1 MKKLIIWL
9 AKIFNVNLTVEKI
22 IYKDKIV
29 EVIKEVPKEVIKEVI
44 KEVPKEVIVEKEVI
58 KEIIKE
64 VPVYKEVKYV
74 ALKDEVTND
83 TYVEGNLV
91 VKGYLY
97 VEGDVSCYKIKEEE
111 A

>member
-9 AKIFNVNLTVEKI
+9 AKVFNVIITKEVIIEKEIEKI
-22 IYKDKIV
+22 VYKDRIV
-29 EVIKEVPKEVIKEVI
+29 EVPV
-44 KEVPKEVIVEKEVI
+44 EVI

-64 VPVYKEVKYV
+64 VEVIKEIEVPVYKDVKYI

-83 TYVEGNLV
+83 TYVEGNLI

-97 VEGDVSCYKIKEEE
+97 VNGEVTCYKIKGE
-111 A
+111 

>member
-9 AKIFNVNLTVEKI
+9 AKIFNVNLTVEKT
-22 IYKDKIV
+22 IYKDKVV
-29 EVIKEVPKEVIKEVI
+29 EVIKEVPV
-44 KEVPKEVIVEKEVI
+44 EVIVEKEVI
-58 KEIIKE
+58 KEVPVEVIVEKEVIKE
-64 VPVYKEVKYV
+64 VPVYKEVKYI

-97 VEGDVSCYKIKEEE
+97 VDGEVSCYKIKEEE

>member
-29 EVIKEVPKEVIKEVI
+29 EVIKEVPKEVI
-44 KEVPKEVIVEKEVI
+44 VEKEVI
-58 KEIIKE
+58 KEVIKE

-97 VEGDVSCYKIKEEE
+97 VDGDVSCYKLKEEE

>member
-9 AKIFNVNLTVEKI
+9 AKVFNVDLTVEKI

-29 EVIKEVPKEVIKEVI
+29 EVIKEVPKEVIVEKEVI
-44 KEVPKEVIVEKEVI
+44 KEVPVEVIVE

-64 VPVYKEVKYV
+64 VPVYKEVKYI

-97 VEGDVSCYKIKEEE
+97 VEGDVSCYKIKEKE

>member
-29 EVIKEVPKEVIKEVI
+29 EVIKEVPT
-44 KEVPKEVIVEKEVI
+44 EVIVEKEVI

-64 VPVYKEVKYV
+64 VPVYKEVKYI

-97 VEGDVSCYKIKEEE
+97 VDGEVSCYKIKEEE

>member
-9 AKIFNVNLTVEKI
+9 AKIFNVNLTVERI

-29 EVIKEVPKEVIKEVI
+29 EVIREIPKEVIREVI
-44 KEVPKEVIVEKEVI
+44 KEVPVEVIVEKEVI

-64 VPVYKEVKYV
+64 VSVYKEVKYI

-83 TYVEGNLV
+83 TYVDGNLV

-97 VEGDVSCYKIKEEE
+97 VDGDVSCYKIKEG
-111 A
+111 